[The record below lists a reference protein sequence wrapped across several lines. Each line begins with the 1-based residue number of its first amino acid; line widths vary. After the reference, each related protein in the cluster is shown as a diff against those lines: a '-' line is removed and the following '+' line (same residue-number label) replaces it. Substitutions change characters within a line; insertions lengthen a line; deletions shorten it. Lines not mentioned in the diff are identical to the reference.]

1 MDKNTSTQN
10 EHDWLNAHGDYLY
23 RFALGRL
30 RDPHLA
36 EDVVQETLLAAIT
49 SKSYTGQ
56 SAPRTWLTGIL
67 KHKIIDLVRKQSRE
81 QSVEDIEQ
89 VAFDD
94 SGMDEYFDNTG
105 HWSEAPQNWD
115 IPHNALEQKQF
126 LTILQNCMDRLPQ
139 KLAHLFL
146 LRDIHEDDNEQICKE
161 LDISPTNAWVMLY
174 RARMGLRKCLEIN
187 WLT

>member
-1 MDKNTSTQN
+1 MTHNKKSQN

-36 EDVVQETLLAAIT
+36 EDVVQDTLLAAIT
-49 SKSYTGQ
+49 SKSYAGQ

-81 QSVEDIEQ
+81 LTVKDVEEI
-89 VAFDD
+89 AFDEP
-94 SGMDEYFDNTG
+94 GMDEFFDNSG
-105 HWSEAPQNWD
+105 HWSDAPQDWD
-115 IPHNALEQKQF
+115 IPDNTLEQKQF
-126 LTILQNCMDRLPQ
+126 LAILQNCMDKLPK
-139 KLAHLFL
+139 KLANLFL
-146 LRDIHEDDNEQICKE
+146 LRDVYEDDNEKICKE
-161 LDISPTNAWVMLY
+161 LEISSTNAWVMLY